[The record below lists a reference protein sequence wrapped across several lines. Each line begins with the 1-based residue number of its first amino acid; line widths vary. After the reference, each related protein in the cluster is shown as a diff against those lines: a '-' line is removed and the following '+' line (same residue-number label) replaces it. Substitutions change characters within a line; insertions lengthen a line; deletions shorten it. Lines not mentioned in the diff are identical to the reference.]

1 MIIIR
6 RERPEDASAV
16 RRVNEQA
23 FGQRAEADLV
33 DALRQRDE
41 LLISLVAIEDEQ
53 VVGHILFSPVTVQ
66 SDGASWGA
74 MGLGPMA
81 VLPEHQGK
89 GIGSQLVEVGL
100 EECRKTGHEVVV
112 VLGHP
117 EFYPRFGFAPS
128 KPLGIRWEKDVP
140 EEVFMVTELRE
151 GALAEREGVVKYLPE
166 FDGV

>member
-16 RRVNEQA
+16 GQVNEQA

-33 DALRQRDE
+33 DALRQSDE
-41 LLISLVAIEDEQ
+41 ILISLVAIEDEQ
-53 VVGHILFSPVTVQ
+53 IVGHILFSPVTVQ

-89 GIGSQLVEVGL
+89 GIGSQLVEAGL
-100 EECRKTGHEVVV
+100 EECRKARHKVVV

-117 EFYPRFGFAPS
+117 GFYRRFGFDS
-128 KPLGIRWEKDVP
+128 
-140 EEVFMVTELRE
+140 T
-151 GALAEREGVVKYLPE
+151 LANLSQQCSHLSHATGVSE
-166 FDGV
+166 QRFDISCR

>member
-1 MIIIR
+1 MIVIR
-6 RERPEDASAV
+6 RERPEEISAV
-16 RRVNEQA
+16 HRVNEQA

-33 DALRQRDE
+33 DALRQSDE

-53 VVGHILFSPVTVQ
+53 IVGHILFSPVTVQ
-66 SDGASWGA
+66 SDRASWAA

-89 GIGSQLVEVGL
+89 GIGSQLVETGL
-100 EECRKTGHEVVV
+100 EECRKARHKVVV

-117 EFYPRFGFAPS
+117 EFYPRFGFEPS

-140 EEVFMVTELRE
+140 EQVFMVTELRE

-166 FDGV
+166 FNGV

>member
-1 MIIIR
+1 VIIIR
-6 RERPEDASAV
+6 RERPEETSAV

-23 FGQRAEADLV
+23 FGQRAEAALV

-89 GIGSQLVEVGL
+89 GIGSQLVEAGL

-151 GALAEREGVVKYLPE
+151 GALAERGGVVKYLPE
-166 FDGV
+166 FDRV

>member
-1 MIIIR
+1 VIIIR
-6 RERPEDASAV
+6 RERPSETSAV

-41 LLISLVAIEDEQ
+41 FLISLVAIEDEQ

-66 SDGASWGA
+66 SDRASWSA

-81 VLPEHQGK
+81 VLPQHQGK

-117 EFYPRFGFAPS
+117 EFYPRFGFEPS
-128 KPLGIRWEKDVP
+128 KPLGIRWEKEVP

-151 GALAEREGVVKYLPE
+151 GALAGRRGVVKYLPE

>member
-41 LLISLVAIEDEQ
+41 LLVSLVAIEDEQ

-89 GIGSQLVEVGL
+89 GIGSQLVEAGL
-100 EECRKTGHEVVV
+100 EECRKARHKVVV

-151 GALAEREGVVKYLPE
+151 GALAERGGVVKYLPE
-166 FDGV
+166 FDRV

>member
-6 RERPEDASAV
+6 RERPGETSAV

-41 LLISLVAIEDEQ
+41 FLISLVAIEDEQ

-66 SDGASWGA
+66 SDRASWSA

-81 VLPEHQGK
+81 VLPQH
-89 GIGSQLVEVGL
+89 
-100 EECRKTGHEVVV
+100 
-112 VLGHP
+112 
-117 EFYPRFGFAPS
+117 
-128 KPLGIRWEKDVP
+128 
-140 EEVFMVTELRE
+140 
-151 GALAEREGVVKYLPE
+151 
-166 FDGV
+166 

>member
-1 MIIIR
+1 VIIIR
-6 RERPEDASAV
+6 RERPGETSAV

-41 LLISLVAIEDEQ
+41 FLISLVAIEDEQ

-66 SDGASWGA
+66 SDRASWSA

-81 VLPEHQGK
+81 VLPQHQGK

-117 EFYPRFGFAPS
+117 EFYPRFGFEPS
-128 KPLGIRWEKDVP
+128 KPLGIRWKKEVP

-151 GALAEREGVVKYLPE
+151 GALAGRRGVVKYLPE

>member
-6 RERPEDASAV
+6 RERPEETSAV

-66 SDGASWGA
+66 SDGASWDA

-89 GIGSQLVEVGL
+89 GIGSRLVEAGL
-100 EECRKTGHEVVV
+100 EECRKARHKVVV

>member
-6 RERPEDASAV
+6 RERPGETSAV

-41 LLISLVAIEDEQ
+41 FLISLVAIEDEQ

-66 SDGASWGA
+66 SDRASWSA

-81 VLPEHQGK
+81 VLPQHQGK

-117 EFYPRFGFAPS
+117 EFYPRFGFEPS
-128 KPLGIRWEKDVP
+128 KPLGIRWKKEVP

-151 GALAEREGVVKYLPE
+151 GALAGRRGVVKYLPE

>member
-1 MIIIR
+1 
-6 RERPEDASAV
+6 
-16 RRVNEQA
+16 
-23 FGQRAEADLV
+23 
-33 DALRQRDE
+33 
-41 LLISLVAIEDEQ
+41 
-53 VVGHILFSPVTVQ
+53 VGHILFSPVTVQ

-100 EECRKTGHEVVV
+100 EECRKTWYEVVV

-117 EFYPRFGFAPS
+117 EFYPRFGFEPS

-151 GALAEREGVVKYLPE
+151 GALAERGGVVKYLPE
-166 FDGV
+166 FDRV

>member
-41 LLISLVAIEDEQ
+41 LLVSLVAIEDEQ

-151 GALAEREGVVKYLPE
+151 GALAERGGVVKYLPE
-166 FDGV
+166 FDRV